1 MKKNKQVF
9 VIDNPPSFKVQI
21 LHWINQFEVCTFLDN
36 HAYDSPYAALD
47 CIAAATPS
55 SFIALDNAQPTALD
69 QYIKANKGEW
79 IFAHFNYEY
88 HRITKPTNK
97 VNLTGFPL
105 AYLYTPSVIIE
116 LTDHT
121 VTIQTEHENPEL
133 IFEQIKAQTTTFNF
147 SSQTPLPATRSSAIT
162 PQIPKADYIHH
173 IEKILALIKRGD
185 FYEINYCQAFEV
197 DHLPAH
203 PVNVYTHLTAVSPTP
218 FACFYKNDHHYLLCA
233 SPERFLQKKGDQL
246 ISQPIKGTIKRNL
259 ENDADDKLQLETLQ
273 NSSKDKSENVMVV
286 DLVRNDLS
294 RICKQGSVE
303 VSELFG
309 MYSFPQVHQ
318 MISTITGKI
327 NDNVTFSEILEATF
341 PMGSMTGAPKKSV
354 METIDALEPTKRGLY
369 AGTVGYFNPA
379 GDFDFNVVIRSIF
392 YNSNTGKAS
401 YQVGG
406 GITIY
411 SDPEKEYE
419 ECLLKASAIKKVLTT
434 SSGST
439 DERPQ

>member
-9 VIDNPPSFKVQI
+9 LVDNPNVFKVQI
-21 LHWINQFEVCTFLDN
+21 LHWINQFEVCTFLDT
-36 HAYDSPYAALD
+36 HTYTSPYAAID
-47 CIAAATPS
+47 CIAAVDPS
-55 SFIALDNAQPTALD
+55 SYISLEQVDPTSLIAYMEAQ
-69 QYIKANKGEW
+69 KGNW

-88 HRITKPTNK
+88 HNITKPNKK

-116 LTDHT
+116 LSGNN
-121 VTIQTEHENPEL
+121 VTIQSNAENPQQ
-133 IFEQIKAQTTTFNF
+133 IFEQIQAQATTFNF
-147 SSQTPLPATRSSAIT
+147 SAHSPFHASQSCVIT
-162 PQIPKADYIHH
+162 PQIPKADYINN
-173 IEKILALIKRGD
+173 IEKILALIRRGD

-197 DHLPAH
+197 DHLATH
-203 PVNVYTHLTAVSPTP
+203 PVNVYTHLTALSPTP
-218 FACFYKNDHHYLLCA
+218 FACFYKNKHHYLLCA
-233 SPERFLQKKGDQL
+233 SPERFLQKKGTQL
-246 ISQPIKGTIKRNL
+246 ISQPIKGTIKRSL

-309 MYSFPQVHQ
+309 IYSFPQVHQ
-318 MISTITGKI
+318 MISTITGSVQ
-327 NDNVTFSEILEATF
+327 DNISFSEILDATF

-354 METIDALEPTKRGLY
+354 METIDLLEPSKRGLY
-369 AGTVGYFNPA
+369 SGTVGYINPA

-392 YNSNTGKAS
+392 YNNQNGKAN

-419 ECLLKASAIKKVLTT
+419 ECLLKASAIEKVLLSTHSTT
-434 SSGST
+434 
-439 DERPQ
+439 E

>member
-9 VIDNPPSFKVQI
+9 LIDNPKAFKLQI

-36 HAYDSPYAALD
+36 HAYESPYAAID
-47 CIAAATPS
+47 CIAAVDPS
-55 SFIALDNAQPTALD
+55 SYISLEQVDPTALNAYLEA
-69 QYIKANKGEW
+69 QKGNW

-88 HRITKPTNK
+88 HNITKLNDKP
-97 VNLTGFPL
+97 NLTGFPL
-105 AYLYTPSVIIE
+105 AYLYTPTVVIE
-116 LTDHT
+116 VSGNNVT
-121 VTIQTEHENPEL
+121 VQTEHESPEL
-133 IFEQIKAQTTTFNF
+133 IFDQIQAQASTYNFSVPNQIHAAKSAAIKA
-147 SSQTPLPATRSSAIT
+147 
-162 PQIPKADYIHH
+162 QIPKADYIHH
-173 IEKILALIKRGD
+173 IEKILALIRRGD
-185 FYEINYCQAFEV
+185 FYEMNYCQAFEV

-259 ENDADDKLQLETLQ
+259 ENDADDKLQLEKLQ

-309 MYSFPQVHQ
+309 IYSYPQVHQ

-327 NDNVTFSEILEATF
+327 GDNVSFSEILEAAF

-354 METIDALEPTKRGLY
+354 METIDLLEPTKRGLY
-369 AGTVGYFNPA
+369 SGTVGYINPA

-392 YNSNTGKAS
+392 YNRQNGKAN

-411 SDPEKEYE
+411 SDPEKEY
-419 ECLLKASAIKKVLTT
+419 
-434 SSGST
+434 
-439 DERPQ
+439 

>member
-9 VIDNPPSFKVQI
+9 LIDNPKVCKVQI

-36 HAYDSPYAALD
+36 HAYTSPYAAID
-47 CIAAATPS
+47 CIAAVHPTSYISLEKVDPAS
-55 SFIALDNAQPTALD
+55 LDA
-69 QYIKANKGEW
+69 YIEENKGAW

-88 HRITKPTNK
+88 HNITKPNNK
-97 VNLTGFPL
+97 VNLTRFPL
-105 AYLYTPSVIIE
+105 AYLYTPAVVIE
-116 LTDHT
+116 LSGNN
-121 VTIQTEHENPEL
+121 VTIQTDAENPHQ
-133 IFEQIKAQTTTFNF
+133 IFEQIQGQTTTFNF
-147 SSQTPLPATRSSAIT
+147 SAANKQSISQSAAIT
-162 PQIPKADYIHH
+162 PQIPKADYIHN
-173 IEKILALIKRGD
+173 IEKILALIRRGD

-197 DHLPAH
+197 DHLRAH

-218 FACFYKNDHHYLLCA
+218 FACFYKNNDHYLLCA

-259 ENDADDKLQLETLQ
+259 EDDADDRLQLETLQ

-294 RICKQGSVE
+294 KICKQGSVE

-309 MYSFPQVHQ
+309 IYSYPQVHQ

-327 NDNVTFSEILEATF
+327 NDNISISEILEATF

-354 METIDALEPTKRGLY
+354 IETIDLLEPTKRGLY
-369 AGTVGYFNPA
+369 SGTVGYINPT

-419 ECLLKASAIKKVLTT
+419 ECLLKASAIKKVL
-434 SSGST
+434 SSNDSAT
-439 DERPQ
+439 E

>member
-1 MKKNKQVF
+1 VKKNKQVF
-9 VIDNPPSFKVQI
+9 LIDNPPTFKVQI

-36 HAYDSPYAALD
+36 HAYNSPYAALD
-47 CIAAATPS
+47 CIAATSPS
-55 SFIALDNAQPTALD
+55 SFIALDNVQPTALD
-69 QYIKANKGEW
+69 QFIKSNKGNW

-88 HRITKPTNK
+88 HNITKRNAKP
-97 VNLTGFPL
+97 NLTGFPL
-105 AYLYTPSVIIE
+105 AYLYTPAVVIE
-116 LTDHT
+116 LSGNN
-121 VTIQTEHENPEL
+121 VTIQTEHESQEL
-133 IFEQIKAQTTTFNF
+133 IFEQIQAQATTYNF
-147 SSQTPLPATRSSAIT
+147 SAPNQIHATRSSAIKA
-162 PQIPKADYIHH
+162 QIPKADYIHN
-173 IEKILALIKRGD
+173 IEKILALIRRGD
-185 FYEINYCQAFEV
+185 FYEMNYCQAFEV

-203 PVNVYTHLTAVSPTP
+203 PVNVYTYLTAVSPTP
-218 FACFYKNDHHYLLCA
+218 FACFYKNGRHYLLCA

-259 ENDADDKLQLETLQ
+259 ENDVDDKLQLETLQ

-303 VSELFG
+303 VSELYG
-309 MYSFPQVHQ
+309 IYSYPQVHQ

-327 NDNVTFSEILEATF
+327 NDNTSFSEILEATF

-354 METIDALEPTKRGLY
+354 METIDLLEPTKRGLY
-369 AGTVGYFNPA
+369 SGTVGYINPA

-392 YNSNTGKAS
+392 YNSQNGKAN

-419 ECLLKASAIKKVLTT
+419 ECLLKAAAIKKVLTT

-439 DERPQ
+439 D

>member
-9 VIDNPPSFKVQI
+9 LIDNPNVFKVQI
-21 LHWINQFEVCTFLDN
+21 LHWINQFEVCTFLDT
-36 HAYDSPYAALD
+36 HAYTSPYAAID
-47 CIAAATPS
+47 CIAAVDPS
-55 SFIALDNAQPTALD
+55 SYISLEQVDPTALNAYLEA
-69 QYIKANKGEW
+69 QKGNW

-88 HRITKPTNK
+88 HNITKPNNKTNH
-97 VNLTGFPL
+97 TGFPL
-105 AYLYTPSVIIE
+105 AFLYTPAVIIE
-116 LTDHT
+116 LQDNK
-121 VTIQTEHENPEL
+121 VTIESIHDNAQVIFDQIHGLDFSGISQT
-133 IFEQIKAQTTTFNF
+133 QAIKA
-147 SSQTPLPATRSSAIT
+147 SITPLVD
-162 PQIPKADYIHH
+162 KAAYLANID
-173 IEKILALIKRGD
+173 KILGLIRRGD
-185 FYEINYCQAFEV
+185 FYEINYCQGFEAA
-197 DHLPAH
+197 LTNAH
-203 PVNVYTHLTAVSPTP
+203 PVNLYKALTALSPTP
-218 FACFYKNDHHYLLCA
+218 FACFYKNAHHYLLCA

-309 MYSFPQVHQ
+309 IYSYPQVHQ

-327 NDNVTFSEILEATF
+327 NDNISFSEILEATF

-354 METIDALEPTKRGLY
+354 METIDLLEPIKRGLY
-369 AGTVGYFNPA
+369 SGTVGYINPA

-392 YNSNTGKAS
+392 FNSNTGKAS

-419 ECLLKASAIKKVLTT
+419 ECLLKASAIEKVL
-434 SSGST
+434 SSTHNTT
-439 DERPQ
+439 DEHLQ

>member
-9 VIDNPPSFKVQI
+9 LIDNPNVFKVQI

-36 HAYDSPYAALD
+36 HAYESPYAALD
-47 CIAAATPS
+47 CIAAANPS
-55 SFIALDNAQPTALD
+55 SCIALDSVNANDVDKFIQTH
-69 QYIKANKGEW
+69 NGEW

-88 HRITKPTNK
+88 HRITKPNAK
-97 VNLTGFPL
+97 PNLTGFPL
-105 AYLYTPSVIIE
+105 AYLYTPAVVIE
-116 LTDHT
+116 LSGNN
-121 VTIQTEHENPEL
+121 VTIQSEYEKPQL
-133 IFEQIKAQTTTFNF
+133 IFDQIQLLDSSFND
-147 SSQTPLPATRSSAIT
+147 TSSAQLKNNTSVTIT
-162 PQIPKADYIHH
+162 PRISKSAYLENVD
-173 IEKILALIKRGD
+173 KILALIRRGD

-197 DHLPAH
+197 ENIHAGPLNLYIA
-203 PVNVYTHLTAVSPTP
+203 LTDLSPTP
-218 FACFYKNDHHYLLCA
+218 FACFYKNDHDYLLCA
-233 SPERFLQKKGDQL
+233 SPERFLQKKGNQL
-246 ISQPIKGTIKRNL
+246 ISQPIKGTIKRVL
-259 ENDADDKLQLETLQ
+259 ENDADDQLQLETLQ

-294 RICKQGSVE
+294 RICEQGSVA

-309 MYSFPQVHQ
+309 IYSFPQVHQ
-318 MISTITGKI
+318 MISTITGKV
-327 NDNVTFSEILEATF
+327 NDKVSFSEILEATF

-354 METIDALEPTKRGLY
+354 METIDTLEPTRRGLY

-392 YNSNTGKAS
+392 YNSNKRQAS

-419 ECLLKASAIKKVLTT
+419 ECLLKATAIKKVLTT
-434 SSGST
+434 V
-439 DERPQ
+439 QILQ

>member
-1 MKKNKQVF
+1 VKKNKQVF
-9 VIDNPPSFKVQI
+9 LIDNPKVFKVQI
-21 LHWINQFEVCTFLDN
+21 LHWINQFDVCTFLDN
-36 HAYDSPYAALD
+36 HAYTSPYAAID
-47 CIAAATPS
+47 CIAAIHPS
-55 SFIALDNAQPTALD
+55 SYISLEKVDPVALDA
-69 QYIKANKGEW
+69 YIKENRGAW

-88 HRITKPTNK
+88 HNITKPNNK
-97 VNLTGFPL
+97 VNLAGFPL
-105 AYLYTPSVIIE
+105 AYLYTPAVVLE
-116 LTDHT
+116 LSGNN
-121 VTIQTEHENPEL
+121 VTIQTDAESPQQ
-133 IFEQIKAQTTTFNF
+133 IFDQIQVQATTYNF
-147 SSQTPLPATRSSAIT
+147 SVPNQLDVSRSSTIT
-162 PQIPKADYIHH
+162 PQIPKADYIHN
-173 IEKILALIKRGD
+173 IEKILALIRRGD

-259 ENDADDKLQLETLQ
+259 ENDADDKLQIETLQ

-294 RICKQGSVE
+294 RICKQGSVD

-309 MYSFPQVHQ
+309 IYSYPQVHQ
-318 MISTITGKI
+318 MISTIIGKI
-327 NDNVTFSEILEATF
+327 NDNISFSEILEATF

-354 METIDALEPTKRGLY
+354 MQTIDLLEPTKRGLY
-369 AGTVGYFNPA
+369 SGTVGYMNPA
-379 GDFDFNVVIRSIF
+379 GDFDFNVIIRSIF
-392 YNSNTGKAS
+392 YNSQNGKAN

-419 ECLLKASAIKKVLTT
+419 ECLLKASAIEKVLLSTHRT
-434 SSGST
+434 T
-439 DERPQ
+439 DEPLQ

>member
-9 VIDNPPSFKVQI
+9 LTDNPNVFKVQI

-36 HAYDSPYAALD
+36 HAYDSPYTSID
-47 CIAAATPS
+47 CIAAAHPL
-55 SFIALDNAQPTALD
+55 SFISLEQVDPTALKT
-69 QYIKANKGEW
+69 YIEANRGAW

-88 HRITKPTNK
+88 HNITKPNKK

-105 AYLYTPSVIIE
+105 AYLYTPSVVIE
-116 LTDHT
+116 LSGNN
-121 VTIQTEHENPEL
+121 VTIQSNAENPQQ
-133 IFEQIKAQTTTFNF
+133 IFEQIQAQATISDF
-147 SSQTPLPATRSSAIT
+147 STQSPFHASRSSVIT
-162 PQIPKADYIHH
+162 PQIPKADYIHN
-173 IEKILALIKRGD
+173 IEKILALIRRGD
-185 FYEINYCQAFEV
+185 FYEINYCQVFEV

-203 PVNVYTHLTAVSPTP
+203 PVNVYTNLTAVSPTP
-218 FACFYKNDHHYLLCA
+218 FACFYKNKHHYLLCA
-233 SPERFLQKKGDQL
+233 SPERFLQKKGTQL

-259 ENDADDKLQLETLQ
+259 ENDADDRLQLETLQ

-309 MYSFPQVHQ
+309 IYSFPQVHQ

-327 NDNVTFSEILEATF
+327 NDNITFSEIIDATF

-354 METIDALEPTKRGLY
+354 METIDLLEPTKRGLY
-369 AGTVGYFNPA
+369 SGTVGYINPA

-392 YNSNTGKAS
+392 YNNQNGKAN

-419 ECLLKASAIKKVLTT
+419 ECLLKASAIEKVVLSTHSTT
-434 SSGST
+434 
-439 DERPQ
+439 E